1 MNFPYFFQE
10 KVKARRYDVIGIYES
25 HLQEFDNKIVFTDL
39 FAIQKL
45 AGWERDQCTGA
56 ELFVHDFNQLDEVTE
71 DVACVMNKK
80 QDHNGATYSTHNIRE
95 LYPFIFSWLSLLD
108 TNVYVILALMIGLS
122 IFTMTAG
129 LLIII
134 LERTHFIAIM
144 KSLGASNGL
153 LRRIFLHFSALLV
166 GKGLLLGNFIGLG
179 LALIQKVMG
188 IVHLDSATYYVD
200 VVPIEI
206 SWPLILLLNLVTLV
220 ITITVLIV
228 PTHLVSR
235 IKPARVMRFE

>member
-1 MNFPYFFQE
+1 
-10 KVKARRYDVIGIYES
+10 
-25 HLQEFDNKIVFTDL
+25 
-39 FAIQKL
+39 
-45 AGWERDQCTGA
+45 
-56 ELFVHDFNQLDEVTE
+56 
-71 DVACVMNKK
+71 
-80 QDHNGATYSTHNIRE
+80 
-95 LYPFIFSWLSLLD
+95 
-108 TNVYVILALMIGLS
+108 
-122 IFTMTAG
+122 MTAG